1 MASKGIESSMYQVTQ
16 HIVNSTGVRT
26 PRTPLFAIPAVIHW
40 HGLTGTQPIKRT
52 AVIIKYFFCVGLK
65 FIYIF
70 AVLIILKGRSTACLF
85 IVAGFFYACTIL
97 IQRFCTPVWSV
108 NAPTAL
114 EVISSGKGRT
124 VFYFC
129 PNLNIWDMLITE
141 KQNNCA
147 TCAQKPITAE
157 QIVSDILI
165 WDDPENIREDLHEMM
180 LAFFMHYESPTEE
193 FKGRIYCTYTTLYN
207 ALKQMEQL
215 NPRRKE
221 VCHVNA

>member
-1 MASKGIESSMYQVTQ
+1 MYQVTQ

-40 HGLTGTQPIKRT
+40 HGLTGTQSIKRT
-52 AVIIKYFFCVGLK
+52 AAIIKYFFCVGLI

-70 AVLIILKGRSTACLF
+70 AVSIILMGGATRLIS
-85 IVAGFFYACTIL
+85 VAGFFIPAHI
-97 IQRFCTPVWSV
+97 IQRYSTPVWSV
-108 NAPTAL
+108 NAPTAH
-114 EVISSGKGRT
+114 EVIDNGKGCT
-124 VFYFC
+124 VLYYS
-129 PNLNIWDMLITE
+129 PNIKFRDMSITE

-147 TCAQKPITAE
+147 TCAQKPVTAE